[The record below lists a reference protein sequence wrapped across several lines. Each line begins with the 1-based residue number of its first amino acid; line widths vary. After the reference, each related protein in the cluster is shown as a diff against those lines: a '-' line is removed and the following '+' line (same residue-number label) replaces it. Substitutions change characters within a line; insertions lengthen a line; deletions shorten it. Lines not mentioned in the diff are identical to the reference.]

1 MGLIKD
7 TAELFGIKDPNII
20 ISFVLKL
27 IFILRFK

>member
-7 TAELFGIKDPNII
+7 TSELFGIKGPNII

-27 IFILRFK
+27 IIILRFK